1 MSAMP
6 PDTGRP
12 PTKGNQVGKV
22 KKTPGT
28 KETAANTTTAATMLR
43 AGAMKNTN
51 LSALAGMT
59 SSLRI
64 SLSTSATRPGM
75 PRQ

>member
-12 PTKGNQVGKV
+12 PRPGNQAGNTKKV
-22 KKTPGT
+22 PGT
-28 KETAANTTTAATMLR
+28 KEMAANTTTADTMLM

-51 LSALAGMT
+51 LSALAGMM

-64 SLSTSATRPGM
+64 SFSTSATRPGM

>member
-6 PDTGRP
+6 PETGRP
-12 PTKGNQVGKV
+12 AKPGNQEGKM
-22 KKTPGT
+22 KKVPGT
-28 KETAANTTTAATMLR
+28 KEMAANTTTADTMLR

-64 SLSTSATRPGM
+64 SFRTSARRPGM